1 MDCHL
6 CMQVHTA
13 KQIQKMAEMKSH
25 PSNQLVR
32 SAQADWKPLVENGIQ
47 RAGIYVKVL
56 RFDEAT
62 QRPPTFLL
70 KFDAGAAYPAHHH
83 PAGEEVFVL
92 EGEVRFGP
100 DPLNA
105 GDYLY
110 TAPGA
115 RHAVFSKTGC
125 VMLFVVPEEVEIL

>member
-1 MDCHL
+1 MNL
-6 CMQVHTA
+6 LVQSSQV
-13 KQIQKMAEMKSH
+13 
-25 PSNQLVR
+25 N
-32 SAQADWKPLVENGIQ
+32 WKPLVEEGVKTDGIS
-47 RAGIYVKVL
+47 VKIL

-62 QRPPTFLL
+62 QRPPGFLL
-70 KFDAGAAYPAHHH
+70 KFEAGASYPNHHH

-100 DPLNA
+100 DQLNA

-115 RHAVFSKTGC
+115 THSVFSKTGC
-125 VMLFVVPEEVEIL
+125 VMLFLVPEEVELI